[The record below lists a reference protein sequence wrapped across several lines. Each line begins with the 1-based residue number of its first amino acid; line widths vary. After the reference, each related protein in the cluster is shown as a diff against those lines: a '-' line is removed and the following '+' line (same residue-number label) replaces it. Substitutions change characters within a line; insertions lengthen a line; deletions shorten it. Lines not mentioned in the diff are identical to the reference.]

1 MSESAAPMPRH
12 SGGGGLAGWL
22 NRRAAQPGFQA
33 WAARFPLTRFMV
45 RREGAALFD
54 IVAGFCH
61 SQVLLAFVE
70 FDLPDRLA
78 EGPRDTAALARSC
91 AVPEPRMQVLLQA
104 AASLKL
110 LKRLRDGRWR
120 LTSRGAAISGVP
132 GLAGMIRHHPVLYGD
147 LADPVAFFRGQTEPA
162 LARFWPYV
170 FGAGAAEDPATA
182 ERYSQLMADSQTL
195 VAQDTLATVDLRGTR
210 HLMDVGGGTGSFV
223 IAAAWAVP
231 GARFTLV
238 DLPAVAGPA
247 RDRLS
252 AEGLAARVDVVPAD
266 FRTESLPH
274 GADTITLNRVLY
286 DHSDDTVRG
295 LVAKV
300 HDALPPGGRLIVS
313 EPMAGGR
320 RPERAGDAY
329 FALYTM
335 AMETGKARSQA
346 EIAAILSGA
355 GLADIRTPRT
365 RRPFVTSVV
374 EGRKPR

>member
-1 MSESAAPMPRH
+1 
-12 SGGGGLAGWL
+12 
-22 NRRAAQPGFQA
+22 
-33 WAARFPLTRFMV
+33 
-45 RREGAALFD
+45 
-54 IVAGFCH
+54 
-61 SQVLLAFVE
+61 
-70 FDLPDRLA
+70 
-78 EGPRDTAALARSC
+78 
-91 AVPEPRMQVLLQA
+91 
-104 AASLKL
+104 
-110 LKRLRDGRWR
+110 
-120 LTSRGAAISGVP
+120 
-132 GLAGMIRHHPVLYGD
+132 
-147 LADPVAFFRGQTEPA
+147 
-162 LARFWPYV
+162 
-170 FGAGAAEDPATA
+170 
-182 ERYSQLMADSQTL
+182 
-195 VAQDTLATVDLRGTR
+195 
-210 HLMDVGGGTGSFV
+210 
-223 IAAAWAVP
+223 
-231 GARFTLV
+231 
-238 DLPAVAGPA
+238 VAGPA